1 MRKGRHM
8 AKISVKNFISEL
20 DSYFARENLGA
31 AGQCL
36 LEWRERAKGVGD
48 KSGELTVLNEMIGF
62 YRQTKDEKSGM
73 AAINDAFAIIDELG
87 IGGEIS
93 AATVYLNGA
102 TTMKSFGK
110 SAEAMEFYDRT
121 FEVYKNKMPENS
133 PLFAGLYNNMALAL
147 QDIKDYGR
155 AEEYFRK
162 AIEIT
167 ENLKG
172 SELETAVSCVNL
184 AHLIYET
191 DNESEEINSLME
203 KSLAILENPAY
214 FGYDKYAFT
223 CRKCAT
229 SFGFFGFFFAEKYL
243 NERAD
248 TVYAGS

>member
-8 AKISVKNFISEL
+8 AKISVKNFITEL
-20 DSYFARENLGA
+20 DSYFARENLAG

-36 LEWRERAKGVGD
+36 LEWRERAVQAGD
-48 KSGELTVLNEMIGF
+48 KSGELTVLNEMIGY

-73 AAINDAFAIIDELG
+73 AAVADAFWLIDELK

-93 AATVYLNGA
+93 AATIYLNGA

-110 SAEAMEFYDRT
+110 SAEAMKFYSRT
-121 FEVYKNKMPENS
+121 YEIYKNKMPENS

-162 AIEIT
+162 AIKIT
-167 ENLKG
+167 ESLKG

-184 AHLIYET
+184 AHLLFEN
-191 DNESEEINSLME
+191 DSESGEINPLME
-203 KSLAILENPAY
+203 KALLILENPAY

-223 CRKCAT
+223 CRKCAS
-229 SFGFFGFFFAEKYL
+229 SFGFFGFFLAEKYL

-248 TVYAGS
+248 EVYAGS

>member
-1 MRKGRHM
+1 M
-8 AKISVKNFISEL
+8 AKISVKNFIAEL
-20 DSYFARENLGA
+20 DSYFARENLGG

-36 LEWRERAKGVGD
+36 LEWRERAVGAGD

-62 YRQTKDEKSGM
+62 YRQTKDEKAGM
-73 AAINDAFAIIDELG
+73 AAIKDAFLIIDELE

-93 AATVYLNGA
+93 AATIYLNGA
-102 TTMKSFGK
+102 TTMKSFGR
-110 SAEAMEFYDRT
+110 SSDAMEFYERT
-121 FEVYKNKMPENS
+121 FEIYRAKMPEKS

-147 QDIKDYGR
+147 QDIKDFGR

-167 ENLKG
+167 EDLKG

-184 AHLIYET
+184 AHLLY
-191 DNESEEINSLME
+191 DKNNEDEEINSLME
-203 KSLAILENPAY
+203 RALSILENPAY

-223 CRKCAT
+223 CRKCAP

-248 TVYAGS
+248 KVYAGS